1 MPAVF
6 WAERIAIQR
15 STGYSPYYMV
25 HGTEPLF
32 PFDIAE
38 ATYLVPYEGVQ
49 MTRIE
54 LLAHR
59 ARQLQKWEEDLV
71 EVWERV
77 IRARYKSMEQFAQE
91 FHGTIRSYDFK
102 PGDIV
107 LVRNSRINMELN
119 RKTKPRYLGPMV
131 VIRRTE
137 GGSYILAEPD
147 GVVSQLWFAVFRV
160 IPYKYRTHADLHFTP
175 LSDVDETD
183 SAAGS
188 DNEP

>member
-1 MPAVF
+1 MKTCLGDEWKWLTVMPAVF
-6 WAERIAIQR
+6 WAERITIQR
-15 STGYSPYYMV
+15 STGYSPYYMA

-38 ATYLVPYEGVQ
+38 AMYLVPYEGVQ

-59 ARQLQKWEEDLV
+59 ACQLQKREEDLE
-71 EVWERV
+71 EVHERV

-91 FHGTIRSYDFK
+91 FHATIKSYDFK

-119 RKTKPRYLGPMV
+119 RKTKPPVQV
-131 VIRRTE
+131 VV
-137 GGSYILAEPD
+137 L
-147 GVVSQLWFAVFRV
+147 
-160 IPYKYRTHADLHFTP
+160 
-175 LSDVDETD
+175 
-183 SAAGS
+183 
-188 DNEP
+188 